1 VNRTGEVKMAFLGTI
16 LSSQMGQGIVKK
28 RQPFSERKWKMRKH
42 SLVEECHFG
51 RKGLFHL

>member
-1 VNRTGEVKMAFLGTI
+1 MALLGKAI

-28 RQPFSERKWKMRKH
+28 RQPFSERKWEIRKQ